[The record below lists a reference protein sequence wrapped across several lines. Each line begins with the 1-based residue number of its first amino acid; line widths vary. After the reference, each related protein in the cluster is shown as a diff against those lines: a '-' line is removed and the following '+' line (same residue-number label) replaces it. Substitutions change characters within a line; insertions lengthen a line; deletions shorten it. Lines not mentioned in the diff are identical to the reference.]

1 MTNSK
6 AIQCD
11 SEPLRVFIGYDSTVI
26 VAYHV
31 LAHSILRRASVP
43 VSITPL
49 ALNQLGGL
57 MWRER
62 NPLQSTDFSFS
73 RFLTPYL
80 AGYKGWALFMDN
92 DMLVMSDIAKL
103 FALRDERYAVQ
114 VVKHD
119 YTPSSKS
126 KFLNQP
132 QTAYEKKNWSSV
144 MLMNCAKCQAL
155 TPDYVNTASGLD
167 LHRFNWLGDDAL
179 IGEIPAEWNFLVG
192 EYAPIPVE
200 QIHNLHYTIGGPYFE
215 DYRDCDYA
223 DVWNAERA
231 HMLMAEL
238 PKSKAKEPKEK
249 ELVLPKFA
257 DAKRVEAVS

>member
-1 MTNSK
+1 MTKSNE
-6 AIQCD
+6 IQSD
-11 SEPLRVFIGYDSTVI
+11 TTPLRVFIGYDKSVI

-31 LAHSILRRASVP
+31 AAHSILRRSSKP

-49 ALNQLGGL
+49 AMNQLDGL

-62 NPLQSTDFSFS
+62 NPLQSTEFSFS

-80 AGYKGWALFMDN
+80 AGYEGWALFIDN
-92 DMLVMSDIAKL
+92 DMLVLSDIAEL
-103 FALRDERYAVQ
+103 FALADDRYAIQ

-119 YTPSSKS
+119 YNPSTNT

-144 MLMNCAKCQAL
+144 MLMNCAKCKAL

-167 LHRFNWLGDDAL
+167 LHRFNWLGDDSL

-200 QIHNLHYTIGGPYFE
+200 RIHNLHYTIGGPYFDE
-215 DYRDCDYA
+215 YLDCDYA
-223 DVWNAERA
+223 DVWLAERA
-231 HMLMAEL
+231 DMMSAVQIK
-238 PKSKAKEPKEK
+238 PKSKETPK
-249 ELVLPKFA
+249 PKL
-257 DAKRVEAVS
+257 VEAVS